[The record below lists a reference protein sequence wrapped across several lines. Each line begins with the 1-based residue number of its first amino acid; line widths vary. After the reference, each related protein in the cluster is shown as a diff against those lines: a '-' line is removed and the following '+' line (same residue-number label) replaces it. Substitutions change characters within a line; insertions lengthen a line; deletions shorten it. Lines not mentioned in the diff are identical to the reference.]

1 MIASH
6 AATLK
11 KRLKWAASTS
21 GEIGRKEDLLYQHVK
36 NNVQVAGRMWG
47 SILWRLSTVVFTPE
61 LVLTLSAEHEDEGG
75 QVSLS
80 QVGRD

>member
-1 MIASH
+1 M
-6 AATLK
+6 
-11 KRLKWAASTS
+11 
-21 GEIGRKEDLLYQHVK
+21 
-36 NNVQVAGRMWG
+36 
-47 SILWRLSTVVFTPE
+47 VFTPE